1 MSWNDGISKE
11 MDKYCNDILMKIPE
25 VSLESVKEAVDIASN
40 TFYNDIE
47 KSTPVGLSGGLKGS
61 FKQEKI
67 NNTDYYG
74 YRNIFEGE
82 DPNGVPYEKIANV
95 LNYGTHDGRI
105 EPNYFVTKAIR
116 KLKSIDKNTVKIYEQ
131 KMKSLNERS

>member
-25 VSLESVKEAVDIASN
+25 VSLESIKEAVDIASN
-40 TFYNDIE
+40 KFYADIE
-47 KSTPVGLSGGLKGS
+47 NSTPVGISGGLKDS

-67 NNTDYYG
+67 NNTGYYG
-74 YRNIFEGE
+74 YRNTFEGE
-82 DPNGVPYEKIANV
+82 DSNGVPYEKIANV

-105 EPNYFVTKAIR
+105 APKYFVTKAIR
-116 KLKSIDKNTVKIYEQ
+116 KLKSIDKDTVKIYEQ
-131 KMKSLNERS
+131 KMKALDERS